1 MPVNETDVVI
11 AALLET
17 LNQIRGV
24 IPHGAYLAADA
35 NDAVYED
42 ILARIANVYEIA
54 GVKRWREA
62 AQFRTSPPAGAR
74 LLGQA

>member
-1 MPVNETDVVI
+1 MPIRETDVVI

-24 IPHGAYLAADA
+24 IGVHGAFLAADA

-54 GVKRWREA
+54 GVKRWLE
-62 AQFRTSPPAGAR
+62 T
-74 LLGQA
+74 GQV